1 MQSYRFLS
9 IIMVYELRKKNTRIA
24 VSSGRGCGTF
34 GVEMLVAIRSLRILR
49 ADNFT
54 FWCKKKVRQK
64 FAETKKRRTFA
75 SLLKRKRGALSSA
88 GSEHLPYKQRVG
100 VRIPQ
105 RPPQILFLFRVIAR
119 GALSSA
125 GSEHLPYKQRVGGS
139 NPSAPTTQEDTWK
152 VSFLFYVINLCF
164 SITFLY
170 FNMCESIK

>member
-9 IIMVYELRKKNTRIA
+9 IIMVYELRKRIPELLYLQVGA
-24 VSSGRGCGTF
+24 AICLGWGI
-34 GVEMLVAIRSLRILR
+34 LAAIRSLQILR

-54 FWCKKKVRQK
+54 FWCKKVRQK

-75 SLLKRKRGALSSA
+75 SLLKRKRGRLAQPVQSICLTSR
-88 GSEHLPYKQRVG
+88 GSG

-105 RPPQILFLFRVIAR
+105 RPPQILFLFRVMAR

-139 NPSAPTTQEDTWK
+139 NPSAPTTQEDTQK

-164 SITFLY
+164 FDNFSLF
-170 FNMCESIK
+170 